1 MRIAHRSIRGS
12 LTRPSAIILPTCLVS
27 LVGAAPA
34 KALTG
39 AWQETDMVI
48 ARLISATDAVSDQG

>member
-1 MRIAHRSIRGS
+1 M
-12 LTRPSAIILPTCLVS
+12 AIILPTCLVS